1 MGQVLKK
8 MLFFFQSSNLFL
20 LLYLSLLIFTDNLR
34 LFSVKTVS
42 LGWVWGIT
50 AYFFNAM
57 IPLYPKVVSKLPDS
71 DGLWQVLFIAQRSRG
86 KSHLYCLLIFWLF
99 GFAESQFPLN
109 NRGSNNESSYFL
121 RAYHVPITKAFRQV
135 LSHSVTTEACMAN
148 PITTL
153 PPNLQMRRLRERE
166 AHWIV
171 WGHRHQMS
179 LATGLPHQQPS
190 WACWHIFGEGS
201 PSISPHSHASV
212 IVTSVVPKRWLMD
225 SLLTSSPSYS

>member
-1 MGQVLKK
+1 MGPFCNIRVLKEQLVLK
-8 MLFFFQSSNLFL
+8 S
-20 LLYLSLLIFTDNLR
+20 
-34 LFSVKTVS
+34 
-42 LGWVWGIT
+42 
-50 AYFFNAM
+50 
-57 IPLYPKVVSKLPDS
+57 PPKSFKLPKMESVGTLKFFRIHFYKNICFNNNMNRNRRDRIWKDITLNS
-71 DGLWQVLFIAQRSRG
+71 EQGKRGRPMRGNHRSRG

-135 LSHSVTTEACMAN
+135 LYHSVTTEACMAN